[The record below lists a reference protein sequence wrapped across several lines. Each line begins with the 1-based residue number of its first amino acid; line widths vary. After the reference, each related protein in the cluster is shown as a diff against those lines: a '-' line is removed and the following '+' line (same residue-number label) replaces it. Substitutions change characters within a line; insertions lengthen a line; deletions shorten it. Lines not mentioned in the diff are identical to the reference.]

1 MHRRGGHGGA
11 SVYAFL
17 PAPVNA
23 NIMII
28 FSTPHSTFHTTHGH
42 THTHPPTPLAHG
54 YVHMP
59 SAWLYIGHRCP
70 GRFFFLPYG
79 GGEPFPSLPGR
90 IGFPSLKGRK
100 RRQRSLQRHNEH
112 RTNAISNESL
122 TCTSQRCPSTDR
134 QVPGSRPQAPGPRP
148 QAPDWGPFPPLQ
160 GKGREETPP
169 FLRGGVS
176 PSREERFFWPGG
188 QRGAVLLVNATLSRS
203 LVGCLTFAAPTCAKR
218 THRFFRNPCFRTRG
232 FLSACVPK
240 GRGSWRWEGREGR
253 GPP

>member
-28 FSTPHSTFHTTHGH
+28 FSTPHSTFHTTHGHTH

-148 QAPDWGPFPPLQ
+148 QAPGTRLGSLPSPAGGGGGKSPPLSS
-160 GKGREETPP
+160 E
-169 FLRGGVS
+169 
-176 PSREERFFWPGG
+176 
-188 QRGAVLLVNATLSRS
+188 GA
-203 LVGCLTFAAPTCAKR
+203 
-218 THRFFRNPCFRTRG
+218 
-232 FLSACVPK
+232 
-240 GRGSWRWEGREGR
+240 
-253 GPP
+253 

>member
-1 MHRRGGHGGA
+1 MTRSHHDHAPPRR
-11 SVYAFL
+11 SWRRKR
-17 PAPVNA
+17 
-23 NIMII
+23 IC
-28 FSTPHSTFHTTHGH
+28 FSTSACERKHHDHIFYAAQHIPHHARSH

-148 QAPDWGPFPPLQ
+148 QAPGTRLGSLPSPAGGGGGKRPPLSS
-160 GKGREETPP
+160 E
-169 FLRGGVS
+169 
-176 PSREERFFWPGG
+176 
-188 QRGAVLLVNATLSRS
+188 GA
-203 LVGCLTFAAPTCAKR
+203 
-218 THRFFRNPCFRTRG
+218 
-232 FLSACVPK
+232 
-240 GRGSWRWEGREGR
+240 
-253 GPP
+253 